1 MAESKVFKL
10 LNDVTVEMIGEAVE
24 SFLRDTKGMET
35 QAGLTTEG
43 YFIQGKQESDGWK
56 KISGMDQAISV
67 QIFQAADVINV
78 TAGFGKWSDK
88 IGAGA
93 VGGLLFAPL
102 AVTAAIGAFKQKKLP
117 QEIFEVIERFI
128 LSGGQSAT
136 VGVTGGKR
144 ISEGQVMC
152 KSCQTLNPKGT
163 KFCSNCGAKL
173 TAQCPSCG
181 ADIQDGAKFC
191 PECGSPTAVAAGN
204 RCPKCGAEHQVGQKF
219 CPECGTPL
227 Q

>member
-10 LNDVTVEMIGEAVE
+10 LNNVTVEMIGEAVE
-24 SFLRDTKGMET
+24 SFLRDTKGMVT

-43 YFIQGKQESDGWK
+43 YFVQGKQGADGWK
-56 KISGMDQAISV
+56 KISGMEQAISV

-93 VGGLLFAPL
+93 VGSLIFAPL
-102 AVTAAIGAFKQKKLP
+102 AVTAVIGAVMQKKLP
-117 QEIFEVIERFI
+117 QEIFDVIEKFI
-128 LSGGQSAT
+128 LSGGQSAM
-136 VGVTGGKR
+136 VGVSGGKR
-144 ISEGQVMC
+144 LSKDEVLC
-152 KSCQTLNPKGT
+152 KNCQTANPKES
-163 KFCSNCGAKL
+163 KFCINCGAKL
-173 TAQCPSCG
+173 TEQCPSCG
-181 ADIQDGAKFC
+181 ADIQDGTKFC
-191 PECGSPTAVAAGN
+191 PECGSPIVVEQEN
-204 RCPKCGAEHQVGQKF
+204 KCPKCGAEYSMGQKF